1 MNATKDYYAT
11 LGVLPSA
18 EDIVIRAAYKALAQR
33 YHPDRFSSGSKEQ
46 VTQRMAEINE
56 AYAVLSDPNQR
67 REYDNLCGTHPQSSD
82 SYFGDNTNNEVPPIY
97 DPLEKD
103 WNVALKY
110 YKDLHDLESRL
121 SKISWRLG
129 YTFRAYVLEEKAF
142 NDRQKIADSMEFKFL
157 KIYFGENQKI
167 VDFARHL
174 IKIGNKIAAKSLN
187 DTIRVLG
194 DKINHSQ
201 IIDQI
206 KNEFNFKKRL
216 TIISVDE
223 KGEAKRLGIQP
234 DDIFY
239 SYNDIPIESNVILT
253 SVMIKYKGQQHILKV
268 IRGNQLLELFVTAGP
283 LGIVAMQTSGEF

>member
-18 EDIVIRAAYKALAQR
+18 EDIVIRAAYKVLAQR

-46 VTQRMAEINE
+46 VTQRMVEINE

-67 REYDNLCGTHPQSSD
+67 REYDNLCGTHTQSSD

-216 TIISVDE
+216 IIISVDE

-239 SYNDIPIESNVILT
+239 SYNDIPIESNAILT

-268 IRGNQLLELFVTAGP
+268 IRGNQLLEFFVTAGP

>member
-1 MNATKDYYAT
+1 MNMAKDYYEI

-33 YHPDRFSSGSKEQ
+33 YHPDRSSEPKEEI
-46 VTQRMAEINE
+46 TRRMAEINE
-56 AYAVLSDPNQR
+56 AYTVLSNLSKR
-67 REYDNLCGTHPQSSD
+67 REYDNLRGTSTQAGD
-82 SYFGDNTNNEVPPIY
+82 SYFNDSVKDEVPPDY

-103 WNVALKY
+103 WSIALKY
-110 YKDLHDLESRL
+110 YKDLHELESRL

-129 YTFRAYVLEEKAF
+129 YTFRAYILEEKVF
-142 NDRQKIADSMEFKFL
+142 DDREKIADSMEYKFL
-157 KIYFGENQKI
+157 EVYFGSNQKV

-174 IKIGNKIAAKSLN
+174 IRIGNKPAAKSLN
-187 DTIRVLG
+187 DAIRVLG

-206 KNEFNFKKRL
+206 KNEFHFKKRL
-216 TIISVDE
+216 IIISVDE

-239 SYNDIPIESNVILT
+239 SYNDIPIESNVVLT
-253 SVMIKYKGQQHILKV
+253 SVMMKYKGQQHILKV

>member
-1 MNATKDYYAT
+1 MNMAKDYYEI

-33 YHPDRFSSGSKEQ
+33 YHPDRSSEPKEEI
-46 VTQRMAEINE
+46 TRRMAEINE
-56 AYAVLSDPNQR
+56 AYTVLSNSSKR
-67 REYDNLCGTHPQSSD
+67 REYDNLRGTSTQAGD
-82 SYFGDNTNNEVPPIY
+82 SYFNDNVKDEVPPDY

-103 WNVALKY
+103 WNIALKY

-129 YTFRAYVLEEKAF
+129 YTFRAYILEEKVF
-142 NDRQKIADSMEFKFL
+142 DDREKIADSMERKFL
-157 KIYFGENQKI
+157 EIYFGSNQKI

-174 IKIGNKIAAKSLN
+174 IRTGNKTAAKTLN
-187 DTIRVLG
+187 DAIRVLG

-206 KNEFNFKKRL
+206 KNDFHFKKRL
-216 TIISVDE
+216 IILSVDD

-234 DDIFY
+234 NDIFY
-239 SYNDIPIESNVILT
+239 SYNDIPIESNVVLT
-253 SVMIKYKGQQHILKV
+253 SVMMKYKGQQHTMKV
-268 IRGNQLLELFVTAGP
+268 IRENQLFELFVTAGP
-283 LGIVAMQTSGEF
+283 LGIVAMQTSNEF